1 MRDEK
6 KSSTKKSPSSL
17 LACRRPFRLIIFLLL
32 SLVWEAFLG
41 SLCFFFCAGTKRGR
55 EIKWEMIKGKILF
68 CWMGWAGRR
77 EENGKAICARSRD
90 DVLHLSGVWR
100 CFDDNF

>member
-6 KSSTKKSPSSL
+6 KKFHKKKSFFIISLSSTIPINNFSSSVT
-17 LACRRPFRLIIFLLL
+17 C
-32 SLVWEAFLG
+32 LG
-41 SLCFFFCAGTKRGR
+41 SFSGLSVFFFCAGTKRGR

-68 CWMGWAGRR
+68 CWIGWRG